1 MGDIQ
6 PLISASP
13 ISAIVD
19 PAGNQIGI
27 RAFKTHLKL
36 ISNGRRALT
45 RARLKYILIGDA
57 PGRASRITL

>member
-19 PAGNQIGI
+19 PAGNQIGDP
-27 RAFKTHLKL
+27 
-36 ISNGRRALT
+36 
-45 RARLKYILIGDA
+45 RL
-57 PGRASRITL
+57 